1 MCGLLCR
8 GAHTNNHIGINMTQ
22 ENPKRVVRFD
32 HNYKNRSPMHEISE
46 DIANELQSLK
56 KAYRRLKDKFAD
68 SVGLTV
74 ELQSEDLEDVRKST
88 RLADRFENIAFAKE
102 KNVIVKETID
112 ALKPLAY
119 SHREQQLKP
128 NEYQIERFR
137 KEFGSEVAD
146 YELKYVINK
155 EEK

>member
-1 MCGLLCR
+1 MSQDNQK
-8 GAHTNNHIGINMTQ
+8 T
-22 ENPKRVVRFD
+22 VVSFD
-32 HNYKNRSPMHEISE
+32 HNYKNRSPIHEISE

-74 ELQSEDLEDVRKST
+74 ELQSEDLEDVRVST
-88 RLADRFENIAFAKE
+88 RLADRFENLAYARE
-102 KNVIVKETID
+102 KNLIVKETID

-119 SHREQQLKP
+119 THKHNRKP
-128 NEYQIERFR
+128 DEYQIERFR

-146 YELKYVINK
+146 YEIEYVINK

>member
-8 GAHTNNHIGINMTQ
+8 GAHTNHKGINMSQ
-22 ENPKRVVRFD
+22 DNPKRVVRFD
-32 HNYKNRSPMHEISE
+32 HNYKNRSPIHEISE

-68 SVGLTV
+68 NVDFNL
-74 ELQSEDLEDVRKST
+74 ELLQEDLEDVRVST
-88 RLADRFENIAFAKE
+88 RVADRFKNLQYAMDKTEIAKDTL
-102 KNVIVKETID
+102 N

-119 SHREQQLKP
+119 THQPNRKP

-146 YELKYVINK
+146 YEVEYVINK

>member
-1 MCGLLCR
+1 MSQDNQK
-8 GAHTNNHIGINMTQ
+8 T
-22 ENPKRVVRFD
+22 VVSFD

-68 SVGLTV
+68 NTGLNL
-74 ELQSEDLEDVRKST
+74 ELLQEDLEDVRVST
-88 RLADRFENIAFAKE
+88 RVADRFKNLQYAMDKTEIAKDTL
-102 KNVIVKETID
+102 N

-119 SHREQQLKP
+119 THQPNRKP

-146 YELKYVINK
+146 YEVEYVINK

>member
-1 MCGLLCR
+1 MS
-8 GAHTNNHIGINMTQ
+8 Q
-22 ENPKRVVRFD
+22 DNPKTVVRFD
-32 HNYKNRSPMHEISE
+32 HNYKNRSPIHEISE

-88 RLADRFENIAFAKE
+88 RVADRFENLAYAKE
-102 KNVIVKETID
+102 KNETVKETID

-119 SHREQQLKP
+119 THKHNRKP
-128 NEYQIERFR
+128 DEYQIERFR

-146 YELKYVINK
+146 YEVEYVINK

>member
-1 MCGLLCR
+1 MS
-8 GAHTNNHIGINMTQ
+8 Q
-22 ENPKRVVRFD
+22 DNPKTVVRFD

-56 KAYRRLKDKFAD
+56 KAYRRLKDKFTD

-74 ELQSEDLEDVRKST
+74 ELQSEDLEDVRVST
-88 RLADRFENIAFAKE
+88 RLADRFENLAYASE
-102 KNVIVKETID
+102 KNAIVKETID

-119 SHREQQLKP
+119 SHKHNCNP
-128 NEYQIERFR
+128 DEYQIERFR

-146 YELKYVINK
+146 YELEYVINK
-155 EEK
+155 ENK

>member
-1 MCGLLCR
+1 MSQD
-8 GAHTNNHIGINMTQ
+8 N
-22 ENPKRVVRFD
+22 NPKRVVRFD

-88 RLADRFENIAFAKE
+88 RVADRFENLAFAKE
-102 KNVIVKETID
+102 KNLMVKDTID

-119 SHREQQLKP
+119 THKHNRKP
-128 NEYQIERFR
+128 DQNQIERFR

-146 YELKYVINK
+146 YEVEYVINK

>member
-1 MCGLLCR
+1 MS
-8 GAHTNNHIGINMTQ
+8 Q
-22 ENPKRVVRFD
+22 DNPKTVVRFD

-68 SVGLTV
+68 NTGLNL
-74 ELQSEDLEDVRKST
+74 ELLQEDLEDVRVST
-88 RLADRFENIAFAKE
+88 RVADRFKNLQYAMDKTEIAKDTL
-102 KNVIVKETID
+102 N

-119 SHREQQLKP
+119 THQPNRKP

-146 YELKYVINK
+146 YEIKYVINK

>member
-1 MCGLLCR
+1 MS
-8 GAHTNNHIGINMTQ
+8 Q
-22 ENPKRVVRFD
+22 DNPKRVVRFD

-68 SVGLTV
+68 NTGLNL
-74 ELQSEDLEDVRKST
+74 ELLQEDLEDVRVST
-88 RLADRFENIAFAKE
+88 RVADRFKNLQDAVHRTEIAR
-102 KNVIVKETID
+102 ETID

-119 SHREQQLKP
+119 THKP
-128 NEYQIERFR
+128 DRKPDEYQIERFR

-146 YELKYVINK
+146 YELEYVINK

>member
-1 MCGLLCR
+1 MS
-8 GAHTNNHIGINMTQ
+8 Q
-22 ENPKRVVRFD
+22 DNPKTVVRFD

-56 KAYRRLKDKFAD
+56 KAYRSLKDKFAD
-68 SVGLTV
+68 NVGFNL
-74 ELQSEDLEDVRKST
+74 ELLQDDLEDVRVST
-88 RLADRFENIAFAKE
+88 RIADRFENLRFAMDKTEIA
-102 KNVIVKETID
+102 KETID

-119 SHREQQLKP
+119 THKHNRKP
-128 NEYQIERFR
+128 DEYQIERFR

>member
-1 MCGLLCR
+1 MSEEKK
-8 GAHTNNHIGINMTQ
+8 AV
-22 ENPKRVVRFD
+22 KYD

-68 SVGLTV
+68 NTGLNL
-74 ELQSEDLEDVRKST
+74 ELLQEDLEDVRVST
-88 RLADRFENIAFAKE
+88 RVADRF
-102 KNVIVKETID
+102 KNLQDAVFRTELARETID

-119 SHREQQLKP
+119 SHKHNCNP
-128 NEYQIERFR
+128 DEYQIERFR

-146 YELKYVINK
+146 YELEYVINK
-155 EEK
+155 ENK

>member
-1 MCGLLCR
+1 MS
-8 GAHTNNHIGINMTQ
+8 Q
-22 ENPKRVVRFD
+22 DNPKRVVRFD
-32 HNYKNRSPMHEISE
+32 HNYKNRSPIHEISE

-56 KAYRRLKDKFAD
+56 KAYRKLKDRFAD
-68 SVGLTV
+68 NVGLHL
-74 ELQSEDLEDVRKST
+74 ELLQEDLEDVRVST
-88 RLADRFENIAFAKE
+88 RVADRFKNLQYAMDKTEIAKDTL
-102 KNVIVKETID
+102 N

-119 SHREQQLKP
+119 THQPNRKP

-146 YELKYVINK
+146 YEVEYVINK

>member
-1 MCGLLCR
+1 MSDEKKV
-8 GAHTNNHIGINMTQ
+8 A
-22 ENPKRVVRFD
+22 KYD

-74 ELQSEDLEDVRKST
+74 ELQSEDLEDVRVST
-88 RLADRFENIAFAKE
+88 RVADRFDNLACASE
-102 KNVIVKETID
+102 KNAIVKETID
-112 ALKPLAY
+112 ALKPFAY
-119 SHREQQLKP
+119 SHKHNCKP
-128 NEYQIERFR
+128 DEYQIERFR

-146 YELKYVINK
+146 YELEYVINK

>member
-1 MCGLLCR
+1 MS
-8 GAHTNNHIGINMTQ
+8 Q
-22 ENPKRVVRFD
+22 DNPKRVVRFD

-56 KAYRRLKDKFAD
+56 KAYRSLKDKFAD
-68 SVGLTV
+68 NVDFNL
-74 ELQSEDLEDVRKST
+74 ELLQEDLEDVRVST
-88 RLADRFENIAFAKE
+88 RVADRFKNLQDAVHRTEIAR
-102 KNVIVKETID
+102 ETID

-119 SHREQQLKP
+119 THKHNRKP
-128 NEYQIERFR
+128 DEYQIERFR

-146 YELKYVINK
+146 YEVEYVINK

>member
-1 MCGLLCR
+1 MSDEKKV
-8 GAHTNNHIGINMTQ
+8 A
-22 ENPKRVVRFD
+22 KYD

-74 ELQSEDLEDVRKST
+74 ELQSEDLEDVRVST
-88 RLADRFENIAFAKE
+88 KVADRFDNLACASE
-102 KNVIVKETID
+102 KNAIVKETID
-112 ALKPLAY
+112 ALKPFAY
-119 SHREQQLKP
+119 SHKHNCKP
-128 NEYQIERFR
+128 DEYQIERFR

-146 YELKYVINK
+146 YELEHVINK

>member
-1 MCGLLCR
+1 MSDEKKV
-8 GAHTNNHIGINMTQ
+8 A
-22 ENPKRVVRFD
+22 KYD

-68 SVGLTV
+68 NVDFNL
-74 ELQSEDLEDVRKST
+74 ELLQEDLEDVRVST
-88 RLADRFENIAFAKE
+88 RVADRFKNLQYAMDKTEIAKDTL
-102 KNVIVKETID
+102 N

-119 SHREQQLKP
+119 THQPNRKP

-146 YELKYVINK
+146 YEVEYVINK

>member
-1 MCGLLCR
+1 MS
-8 GAHTNNHIGINMTQ
+8 Q
-22 ENPKRVVRFD
+22 DNPKTVVRFD

-56 KAYRRLKDKFAD
+56 KAYRKLKDRFAD
-68 SVGLTV
+68 NVGLHL
-74 ELQSEDLEDVRKST
+74 ELLQEDLEDVRVST
-88 RLADRFENIAFAKE
+88 RVADRFKNLQYAMDKTEIAKDTL
-102 KNVIVKETID
+102 N

-119 SHREQQLKP
+119 THQPNRKP

-146 YELKYVINK
+146 YEVEYVINK

>member
-1 MCGLLCR
+1 MSDEKKV
-8 GAHTNNHIGINMTQ
+8 A
-22 ENPKRVVRFD
+22 KYD

-74 ELQSEDLEDVRKST
+74 ELQSEDLEDVRVST
-88 RLADRFENIAFAKE
+88 RVADRFDNLACASE
-102 KNVIVKETID
+102 KNAIVKETID
-112 ALKPLAY
+112 ALKPFAY
-119 SHREQQLKP
+119 SHKHNCKP
-128 NEYQIERFR
+128 DEYQIERFR
-137 KEFGSEVAD
+137 KEFGCEVAD
-146 YELKYVINK
+146 YELEHVINK

>member
-1 MCGLLCR
+1 MSDEKKV
-8 GAHTNNHIGINMTQ
+8 A
-22 ENPKRVVRFD
+22 KYD

-68 SVGLTV
+68 NTGLNL
-74 ELQSEDLEDVRKST
+74 ELLQEDLEDVRVST
-88 RLADRFENIAFAKE
+88 RVADRFKNLQDAVHRTEIAR
-102 KNVIVKETID
+102 ETID

-128 NEYQIERFR
+128 NEFQIERFR

-146 YELKYVINK
+146 YEIEYVINK
-155 EEK
+155 EKK

>member
-1 MCGLLCR
+1 
-8 GAHTNNHIGINMTQ
+8 
-22 ENPKRVVRFD
+22 
-32 HNYKNRSPMHEISE
+32 MHEISE

-56 KAYRRLKDKFAD
+56 KAYRRLKDKFAN

-74 ELQSEDLEDVRKST
+74 ELQSEDLGDVRVST
-88 RLADRFENIAFAKE
+88 RLADRFENLAYAKE
-102 KNVIVKETID
+102 KNETVKETID

-119 SHREQQLKP
+119 THKHNRKP
-128 NEYQIERFR
+128 DEYQIERFR

-146 YELKYVINK
+146 YELEYVINK

>member
-1 MCGLLCR
+1 MSQDNQK
-8 GAHTNNHIGINMTQ
+8 T
-22 ENPKRVVRFD
+22 VVSFD

-56 KAYRRLKDKFAD
+56 KAYRKLKDRFAD
-68 SVGLTV
+68 NVGLHL
-74 ELQSEDLEDVRKST
+74 ELLQEDLEDVRVST
-88 RLADRFENIAFAKE
+88 RVADRFKNLQYAMDKTEIAKDTL
-102 KNVIVKETID
+102 N

-119 SHREQQLKP
+119 THQPNRKP

-146 YELKYVINK
+146 YEVEYVINK

>member
-1 MCGLLCR
+1 MS
-8 GAHTNNHIGINMTQ
+8 Q
-22 ENPKRVVRFD
+22 DNPKRVVRFD

-68 SVGLTV
+68 NVDFNL
-74 ELQSEDLEDVRKST
+74 ELLQEDLEDVRVST
-88 RLADRFENIAFAKE
+88 RVADRFKNLQFAMDKTEFAKDR
-102 KNVIVKETID
+102 ID

-119 SHREQQLKP
+119 THQPNRKP

-146 YELKYVINK
+146 YEVEYVINK
-155 EEK
+155 VEK